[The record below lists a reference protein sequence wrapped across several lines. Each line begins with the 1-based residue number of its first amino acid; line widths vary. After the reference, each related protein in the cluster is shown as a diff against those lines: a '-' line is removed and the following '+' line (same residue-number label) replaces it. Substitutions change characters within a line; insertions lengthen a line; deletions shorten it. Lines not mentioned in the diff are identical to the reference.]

1 MTNYRQIYLLAVCL
15 SFFSLSAAAQK
26 PMEGGQWKDTSGKH
40 INAHG
45 GNILQYR
52 GTYYWYGETRS
63 NGGLV
68 SSLGVS
74 CYTSKNLRD
83 WTSRGLVLSVTD
95 DTNSDIQRG
104 CIIERP
110 KVVFN
115 ARTRKFVMWFHLELK
130 GRGYEAARAAVA
142 VSDNPMG
149 PFRFVRSG
157 RVNAGCYPI
166 GFCLPDTTDL
176 RHQLLF
182 PELQTWWTPEWRKQI
197 ERGMFFMRDLEGGQ
211 MARDQTVFVDDDG
224 KAYHIFSSEDNMTL
238 NIAQLTDD
246 YLGHNGSFVRVAA
259 GGQNEAPTIFKQ
271 DGTYWMITSGC
282 TGWEPNAA
290 RLFTSKNI
298 FGPWTQLPNPC
309 RGDGAETTFGGQG
322 AYIYKVSD
330 AKLRRQFGG
339 AEYLLMADVWKPKE
353 LGNSGHLWIPIHFE
367 DGKPVLRR

>member
-1 MTNYRQIYLLAVCL
+1 MTNYRQISLLAICL
-15 SFFSLSAAAQK
+15 SFFFSLSAAAQK
-26 PMEGGQWKDTSGKH
+26 PMEGGLWKDTSGKH

-45 GNILQYR
+45 GNIIQYR

-115 ARTRKFVMWFHLELK
+115 ARTRKFVMWFHLELI

-142 VSDNPMG
+142 VSDNPTG
-149 PFRFVRSG
+149 SFCFVRSG

-211 MARDQTVFVDDDG
+211 MARDQTDG
-224 KAYHIFSSEDNMTL
+224 
-238 NIAQLTDD
+238 
-246 YLGHNGSFVRVAA
+246 V
-259 GGQNEAPTIFKQ
+259 
-271 DGTYWMITSGC
+271 
-282 TGWEPNAA
+282 
-290 RLFTSKNI
+290 
-298 FGPWTQLPNPC
+298 C
-309 RGDGAETTFGGQG
+309 R
-322 AYIYKVSD
+322 
-330 AKLRRQFGG
+330 
-339 AEYLLMADVWKPKE
+339 
-353 LGNSGHLWIPIHFE
+353 
-367 DGKPVLRR
+367 